1 MKYIKPTCQ
10 VFKSE
15 WYLMSVSNGQ
25 DECPS
30 YFHKC
35 DGSHYCTHGH
45 EGSTWCTHTFDTS
58 TDEI

>member
-1 MKYIKPTCQ
+1 
-10 VFKSE
+10 
-15 WYLMSVSNGQ
+15 MSVSNGQ

-35 DGSHYCTHGH
+35 DGSHYCTHEH